1 MKQSSGLPK
10 AGKKSARSPSG
21 SAARPQ
27 DAVSSPPWRPP
38 YPPSWAD
45 RLTAWVDRLPGP
57 AWVVYASAMLVGA
70 LLLHGLMWRDGLLPM
85 WSLGATPALRSVL
98 GVYGIAM
105 VHLLD
110 RTAARSLKGFLPALG
125 LNPPALDEL
134 TYRLTTMPAVPAALA
149 GLAGLGA
156 LGVIYWTT
164 PGYISL
170 LPGAPAGDL
179 LSQAYRAIAFVIL
192 FTVGYHS
199 LRQLV
204 LVSRIHRQ
212 APHIHLL
219 RREPLYA
226 FSSLTARTSI
236 AGLIPIYLMAALY
249 PQLVR
254 TIVIGPLLL
263 AGALLMIAVFAW
275 PLWSV
280 HSRLV
285 EEKAR
290 MTTEANQRVEHLID
304 RLHRRVDADDLA
316 RMDDLNKA
324 MASLQTELD
333 ILARAPTWPWLPG
346 TVQAVLTAVLLPILL
361 WILQQVLSSYV
372 FV

>member
-1 MKQSSGLPK
+1 
-10 AGKKSARSPSG
+10 
-21 SAARPQ
+21 
-27 DAVSSPPWRPP
+27 
-38 YPPSWAD
+38 
-45 RLTAWVDRLPGP
+45 
-57 AWVVYASAMLVGA
+57 MLVGG
-70 LLLHGLMWRDGLLPM
+70 LLLHGLMWRDGLLPT
-85 WSLGATPALRSVL
+85 WNLEATPALRSVL

-105 VHLLD
+105 IHLLD
-110 RTAARSLKGFLPALG
+110 RTAARSLKGFLPALA
-125 LNPPALDEL
+125 LNQPALDEL
-134 TYRLTTMPAVPAALA
+134 AYRLTTMPAVPAALA

-156 LGVIYWTT
+156 LGVIYLTT
-164 PGYISL
+164 PGYVSL
-170 LPGAPAGDL
+170 LPGTPAGDL
-179 LSQAYRAIAFVIL
+179 LSQAYRAGTFVVL

-204 LVSRIHRQ
+204 LVSRIHHQ

-236 AGLIPIYLMAALY
+236 AGLIPIYIMAALY
-249 PQLVR
+249 PEFTQ

-263 AGALLMIAVFAW
+263 AGALLMMAVFAW

-285 EEKAR
+285 EEKTR
-290 MTTEANQRVEHLID
+290 MTTDAYQRVEHLID

-324 MASLQTELD
+324 MASLQAELD
-333 ILARAPTWPWLPG
+333 ILDRSPTWPWRPG

-372 FV
+372 LV